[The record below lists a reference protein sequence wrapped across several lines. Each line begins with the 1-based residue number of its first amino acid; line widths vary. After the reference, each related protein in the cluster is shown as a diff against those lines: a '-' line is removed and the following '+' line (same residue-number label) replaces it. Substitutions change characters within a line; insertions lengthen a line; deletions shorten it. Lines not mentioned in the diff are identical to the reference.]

1 MSVFNKNEYI
11 DEVKE
16 KWGNKEAYKEEV
28 LKTKDYSKE
37 KFDNLEIEMNNI
49 FAEFASCMNDGNDV
63 NEEVV
68 QSLVKK
74 LQNHITENYY
84 NCTNDILA
92 GLGQMY
98 VMDERFKNNI
108 DKYAEGTAEFVSNA
122 IALYCKK

>member
-1 MSVFNKNEYI
+1 MLNFNSDEYI

-16 KWGNKEAYKEEV
+16 KWGNTEAYKEEV

-49 FAEFASCMNDGNDV
+49 FAEFASCMNNGNDV

-84 NCTNDILA
+84 NCTNDIFA

-98 VMDERFKNNI
+98 VMEERFKNNI
-108 DKYAEGTAEFVSNA
+108 DKYAEGTAEFVSKA

>member
-16 KWGNKEAYKEEV
+16 KWGNTEAYKEEV

-98 VMDERFKNNI
+98 VMDERLKNNI

>member
-16 KWGNKEAYKEEV
+16 KWGNTEAYKEEV

-49 FAEFASCMNDGNDV
+49 FAEFASCMNNGNDV

-108 DKYAEGTAEFVSNA
+108 DKYAEGTAEFVSKA

>member
-1 MSVFNKNEYI
+1 MLVFNNNEYI

-16 KWGNKEAYKEEV
+16 KWGNTEAYKEEV

-37 KFDNLEIEMNNI
+37 KFENLEIEINNI
-49 FAEFASCMNDGNDV
+49 FAEFASCKNDGNDV
-63 NEEVV
+63 NSEEV
-68 QSLVKK
+68 QNLVKK
-74 LQNHITENYY
+74 LQSHITENYY

-108 DKYAEGTAEFVSNA
+108 DKNAEGTAEFVSKA
-122 IALYCKK
+122 IAIYCKK

>member
-1 MSVFNKNEYI
+1 MLNFNSDEYI

-16 KWGNKEAYKEEV
+16 KWGNTEAYKEQIV
-28 LKTKDYSKE
+28 KTKDYSKE
-37 KFDNLEIEMNNI
+37 KFEALGLEMNNI
-49 FAEFASCMNDGNDV
+49 FAEFASCKTNGNDV
-63 NEEVV
+63 NSVEI
-68 QSLVKK
+68 QNLVKK

-92 GLGQMY
+92 WLGQMY

-108 DKYAEGTAEFVSNA
+108 DKNGEGTAEYVSKA

>member
-1 MSVFNKNEYI
+1 MLVFNNNEYI

-16 KWGNKEAYKEEV
+16 KWGNTEAYKEEV

-37 KFDNLEIEMNNI
+37 KFENLEIEMNNI
-49 FAEFASCMNDGNDV
+49 FAEFASCKNDGTLV
-63 NEEVV
+63 NSEEV
-68 QSLVKK
+68 QNLVKK
-74 LQNHITENYY
+74 LQSHITENYY

-108 DKYAEGTAEFVSNA
+108 DKNAEGTAEFVSKA
-122 IALYCKK
+122 IAIYCKK

>member
-11 DEVKE
+11 EEVKE
-16 KWGNKEAYKEEV
+16 KWGNTEAYKEEV

-49 FAEFASCMNDGNDV
+49 FAEFASCMNNGNDV

-84 NCTNDILA
+84 NCTNDIFA

-98 VMDERFKNNI
+98 VMEERFKNNI
-108 DKYAEGTAEFVSNA
+108 DKYAEGTAEFVSKA

>member
-16 KWGNKEAYKEEV
+16 KWGNTEAYKEEV

-49 FAEFASCMNDGNDV
+49 FAEFASCKNDGTLV
-63 NEEVV
+63 NSEEV
-68 QSLVKK
+68 QNLVKK
-74 LQNHITENYY
+74 LQSHITENYY

-108 DKYAEGTAEFVSNA
+108 DKNGEGTAEYVSKA

>member
-1 MSVFNKNEYI
+1 MLNFNSDEYI

-16 KWGNKEAYKEEV
+16 KWGNTEAYKEQIV
-28 LKTKDYSKE
+28 KTKDYSKE
-37 KFDNLEIEMNNI
+37 KFEALGLEMNNI
-49 FAEFASCMNDGNDV
+49 FAEFASCKINGNVVDV
-63 NEEVV
+63 EEV
-68 QSLVKK
+68 QNLVKK

-108 DKYAEGTAEFVSNA
+108 DKNGEGTAEYVSKA

>member
-16 KWGNKEAYKEEV
+16 KWGNTEAYKEEV

-108 DKYAEGTAEFVSNA
+108 DKYAEGTAEFVSKA

>member
-16 KWGNKEAYKEEV
+16 KWGNTEAYKEEV

>member
-11 DEVKE
+11 EEVKE
-16 KWGNKEAYKEEV
+16 KWGNTEAYKEEV

-84 NCTNDILA
+84 NCTNDIFA

-98 VMDERFKNNI
+98 VMEERFKNNI
-108 DKYAEGTAEFVSNA
+108 DKYAEGTAEFVSKA

>member
-11 DEVKE
+11 EEVKE
-16 KWGNKEAYKEEV
+16 KWGNTEAYKEEV

-49 FAEFASCMNDGNDV
+49 FAEFASCMNNGNDV

-108 DKYAEGTAEFVSNA
+108 DKYAEGTAEFVSKA

>member
-16 KWGNKEAYKEEV
+16 KWGNTEAYKEEV

-49 FAEFASCMNDGNDV
+49 FAELASCMNDGNDV

-108 DKYAEGTAEFVSNA
+108 DKYAEGTAEFVSKA

>member
-1 MSVFNKNEYI
+1 MPVFNKNEYI

-16 KWGNKEAYKEEV
+16 KWGNTEAYKEEV

-108 DKYAEGTAEFVSNA
+108 DKYAEGTAVFVSKA

>member
-16 KWGNKEAYKEEV
+16 KWGNTEAYKEEV

-49 FAEFASCMNDGNDV
+49 FAEFASCMNNGNDV
-63 NEEVV
+63 NEDVV

-108 DKYAEGTAEFVSNA
+108 DKYAEGTAEFVSKA

>member
-16 KWGNKEAYKEEV
+16 KWGNTEAYKEEV

-63 NEEVV
+63 NEDVV

-108 DKYAEGTAEFVSNA
+108 DKYAEGTAEFVSKA

>member
-1 MSVFNKNEYI
+1 MLNFNSDEYI

-16 KWGNKEAYKEEV
+16 KWGNTEAYKEQIV
-28 LKTKDYSKE
+28 KTKDYSKE
-37 KFDNLEIEMNNI
+37 KFEALGLEMNNI
-49 FAEFASCMNDGNDV
+49 FAEFASCKINENAVDA
-63 NEEVV
+63 EEV
-68 QSLVKK
+68 QNLVKK

-108 DKYAEGTAEFVSNA
+108 DKNGEGTAEYVSKA
-122 IALYCKK
+122 IAIYCKK

>member
-1 MSVFNKNEYI
+1 MSTFNNNEYI

-16 KWGNKEAYKEEV
+16 KWGNTEAYKENV

-37 KFDNLEIEMNNI
+37 KFENLEVEMNNI
-49 FAEFASCMNDGNDV
+49 FAEFASCMKSGKEASSD
-63 NEEVV
+63 EIQE
-68 QSLVKK
+68 LVKK

-84 NCTNDILA
+84 TCTNDILA

-108 DKYAEGTAEFVSNA
+108 DKNAEGTAEFVSKA
-122 IALYCKK
+122 IDVYCKK

>member
-16 KWGNKEAYKEEV
+16 NWGNTEAYKEEV

>member
-1 MSVFNKNEYI
+1 MLNFNSDEYI

-16 KWGNKEAYKEEV
+16 KWGNTEAYKEQIV
-28 LKTKDYSKE
+28 KTKDYSKE
-37 KFDNLEIEMNNI
+37 KFEVLGLEMNNI

-108 DKYAEGTAEFVSNA
+108 DKNGEGTAEYVSKA

>member
-1 MSVFNKNEYI
+1 MLNFNSDEYI

-16 KWGNKEAYKEEV
+16 KWGNTEAYKEQIV
-28 LKTKDYSKE
+28 KTKDYSKE
-37 KFDNLEIEMNNI
+37 KFEALGLEMNNI
-49 FAEFASCMNDGNDV
+49 FAEFALCKTNGNDV
-63 NEEVV
+63 NSVEI
-68 QSLVKK
+68 QNLVKK

-108 DKYAEGTAEFVSNA
+108 DKNGEGTAEYVSKA

>member
-1 MSVFNKNEYI
+1 MLNFNSDEYI

-16 KWGNKEAYKEEV
+16 KWGNTEAYKEEV

-37 KFDNLEIEMNNI
+37 KFDSLEIEMNNI

-108 DKYAEGTAEFVSNA
+108 DKNGEGTAEYVSKA

>member
-1 MSVFNKNEYI
+1 
-11 DEVKE
+11 
-16 KWGNKEAYKEEV
+16 
-28 LKTKDYSKE
+28 
-37 KFDNLEIEMNNI
+37 MNNI
-49 FAEFASCMNDGNDV
+49 FAEFASCMKDGNDV

-108 DKYAEGTAEFVSNA
+108 DKYAEGTAEFVSKA

>member
-16 KWGNKEAYKEEV
+16 NWGNTEAYKEEI

-63 NEEVV
+63 NEDIV

-108 DKYAEGTAEFVSNA
+108 DKYAEGTAEFVSKA

>member
-1 MSVFNKNEYI
+1 MLVFNKNEYI

-16 KWGNKEAYKEEV
+16 KWGNTEAYKEEV

-108 DKYAEGTAEFVSNA
+108 DKYAEGTAEFVSKA

>member
-16 KWGNKEAYKEEV
+16 KWGNTEAYKEEV

-63 NEEVV
+63 IVNVNTVNRLNKYNNIYSSLNGVKGTIDLDTSETT
-68 QSLVKK
+68 SLVF
-74 LQNHITENYY
+74 TPFE
-84 NCTNDILA
+84 
-92 GLGQMY
+92 
-98 VMDERFKNNI
+98 E
-108 DKYAEGTAEFVSNA
+108 
-122 IALYCKK
+122 

>member
-1 MSVFNKNEYI
+1 MLNFNSDEYI

-16 KWGNKEAYKEEV
+16 KWENTEAYKEQIV
-28 LKTKDYSKE
+28 KTKDYSKE
-37 KFDNLEIEMNNI
+37 KFEALGLEMNNI
-49 FAEFASCMNDGNDV
+49 FAEFASCKINGNDV
-63 NEEVV
+63 NSVEI
-68 QSLVKK
+68 QNLVKK

-108 DKYAEGTAEFVSNA
+108 DKNGKGTAEYVSKA

>member
-1 MSVFNKNEYI
+1 MLNFNSDEYI

-16 KWGNKEAYKEEV
+16 KWGNTESYKEQIV
-28 LKTKDYSKE
+28 KTKDYSKE
-37 KFDNLEIEMNNI
+37 KFEALGLEMNNI
-49 FAEFASCMNDGNDV
+49 FAEFASCKINGNAVDA
-63 NEEVV
+63 EEV
-68 QSLVKK
+68 QNLVKK

-108 DKYAEGTAEFVSNA
+108 DKNGEGTAEYVSKA

>member
-1 MSVFNKNEYI
+1 MLNFNSDEYI

-16 KWGNKEAYKEEV
+16 KWGNTESYKEQIV
-28 LKTKDYSKE
+28 KTKDYSKE
-37 KFDNLEIEMNNI
+37 KFEALGLEMNNI

-84 NCTNDILA
+84 NCTKDILA

-108 DKYAEGTAEFVSNA
+108 DKNGEGTAEYVSKA

>member
-1 MSVFNKNEYI
+1 MSTFNNNEYI

-16 KWGNKEAYKEEV
+16 KWGNTEAYKENV

-37 KFDNLEIEMNNI
+37 KFENLEVEMNNI
-49 FAEFASCMNDGNDV
+49 FAEFASCMKSGKEASSD
-63 NEEVV
+63 EIQE
-68 QSLVKK
+68 LVKK

-84 NCTNDILA
+84 TCTNEILA

-108 DKYAEGTAEFVSNA
+108 DKNAEGTAEFVSKA
-122 IALYCKK
+122 IDVYCKK

>member
-1 MSVFNKNEYI
+1 MLNFNSDEYI

-16 KWGNKEAYKEEV
+16 KWGNTEAYKEQIV
-28 LKTKDYSKE
+28 KTKDYSKE
-37 KFDNLEIEMNNI
+37 KFEALGLEMNNI

-84 NCTNDILA
+84 NCTHDILA

-108 DKYAEGTAEFVSNA
+108 DKNGEGTAEYVSKA

>member
-16 KWGNKEAYKEEV
+16 KWGNTEAYKEEV

-98 VMDERFKNNI
+98 VIDERFKNNI
-108 DKYAEGTAEFVSNA
+108 DKYAEGTAEFVSKA

>member
-16 KWGNKEAYKEEV
+16 NWGNTEAYKEEI

-63 NEEVV
+63 NEDIV

-84 NCTNDILA
+84 NCTNDIFA

-98 VMDERFKNNI
+98 VMEERFKNNI
-108 DKYAEGTAEFVSNA
+108 DKYAEGTAEFVSKA